1 MKLYIKNMVSLRCI
15 MLVREILESLGLH
28 DAKVDLG
35 VIEIRENFS
44 IEQQQQLTASLLEF
58 GLELIEDKKSK
69 LIEKIKIVITEMIH
83 YSSHLP
89 KTNYSEFISKRTGYD
104 YTYLA
109 NIFSEV
115 KGTTIEHYII
125 AHKIEKVKELL
136 LYDELNLTEI
146 SYKMNYC
153 SVSHLSTQF
162 KKVTGL
168 TPSFF
173 KKLSNKNRTALESI

>member
-1 MKLYIKNMVSLRCI
+1 
-15 MLVREILESLGLH
+15 MLVKAELKELGLHFINVELGVVEIAEDITLEQREILNS
-28 DAKVDLG
+28 
-35 VIEIRENFS
+35 N
-44 IEQQQQLTASLLEF
+44 LLQS
-58 GLELIEDKKSK
+58 GLELMDDKKSM

-83 YSSHLP
+83 YNDELP
-89 KTNYSEFISKRTGYD
+89 KVNYSEYISKVMGYD

-115 KGTTIEHYII
+115 KGITIEHYII

-146 SYKMNYC
+146 SYKMNYS

-168 TPSFF
+168 TPTFF
-173 KKLSNKNRTALESI
+173 KNLKDKRRNTLDNV

>member
-15 MLVREILESLGLH
+15 MLVREILENLGLY

-44 IEQQQQLTASLLEF
+44 AEQRQQLTDNLLEF
-58 GLELIEDKKSK
+58 GLELIEDKKSM
-69 LIEKIKIVITEMIH
+69 LIEKIKNVITEMIH
-83 YSSHLP
+83 YSNNLP

-109 NIFSEV
+109 NIFSEA
-115 KGTTIEHYII
+115 KGTTIEHFII

-173 KKLSNKNRTALESI
+173 KKLNNKKRMALESI